1 MASLSPLRTAV
12 TAALV
17 SSAVLATFGC
27 DRARTTGRVSD
38 PQFWA
43 LLQALSE
50 QPRPFALSE
59 NLVSNEREFADVA
72 RSLRPQGG
80 VYIGVG
86 PEQNFTYIAALQ
98 PTLAF
103 IVDIRR
109 ENRSL
114 HLLYKAL
121 FELSSDRVEFV
132 SRLFSRLRPAGLSA
146 SSSVDVIFAK
156 FDDAPPSSALQ
167 AETMALVRDRLLV
180 HHGFPL
186 SSEDLEDIA
195 GVLEAFRTEGP
206 EIDFWH
212 GRLTGSDAPSY
223 RLLMT
228 RKDWTRVPRSYL
240 ATHEAFSAVKGL
252 QEKNL
257 IVPVVGDFAGPTALR
272 RIGDHVR
279 ARSDVIRAFYA
290 SNVGV
295 YLTNAQMR
303 MFCGNLATLPVAS
316 GTLFIESKRVRP
328 LSARLGAC
336 RDARGDS
343 LVFELPADD
352 K

>member
-1 MASLSPLRTAV
+1 MASLSRLRTAV

-27 DRARTTGRVSD
+27 DRAPTTERLPD
-38 PQFWA
+38 PEFWE
-43 LLQALSE
+43 LVQTLSE
-50 QPRPFALSE
+50 PPRPFVVSE
-59 NLVSNEREFADVA
+59 NLVSNERDFAGIA

-86 PEQNFTYIAALQ
+86 PEQNFNYIAALQ
-98 PTLAF
+98 PTMAF
-103 IVDIRR
+103 VVDIRR

-121 FELSSDRVEFV
+121 FELSSDRADFV

-146 SSSVDVIFAK
+146 SSSVEAIFAGL
-156 FDDAPPSSALQ
+156 DDAPRSSALQ
-167 AETMALVRDRLLV
+167 AETMASVRDRLLV

-195 GVLEAFRTEGP
+195 GALEAFQIDGP
-206 EIDFWH
+206 EIDFWR
-212 GRLTGSDAPSY
+212 GKGTGSDAPSY

-228 RKDWTRVPRSYL
+228 TKDWMQVPRSYL
-240 ATHEAFSAVKGL
+240 ATHEGFSAVKDL

-257 IVPVVGDFAGPTALR
+257 IVPVIGDFGGPTALR
-272 RIGDHVR
+272 GIGDYVR
-279 ARSDVIRAFYA
+279 ARSEVIRAFYA

-295 YLTNAQMR
+295 YLTNTQLRA
-303 MFCGNLATLPVAS
+303 FCGNLATLPVAS
-316 GTLFIESKRVRP
+316 GTVFIESKRVRP
-328 LSARLGAC
+328 LSARLAAC
-336 RDARGDS
+336 RDARRDS
-343 LVFELPADD
+343 LIFELPADD
-352 K
+352 R